1 MRGSNRT
8 ESCGTLRSW
17 NVLIA
22 YLDESYNKDFY
33 YIAAAIGSAD
43 AWDQLEV
50 AFTEIKANTARI
62 HGTPLD
68 AELHGHEIMGGEGE
82 WAPLRGKHREAAGV
96 YLAALRQARAA
107 GITYLFRGVDINRLN
122 ARYRYP
128 EQPHTVVL
136 GHLLERIDDHARK
149 SREPD
154 EVIVVAD
161 EIATQEVHKKQ
172 FEGYQLTGTPGYR
185 PNMLARIST
194 PINFASSRNSI
205 GLQAADLA
213 AYLHHRRNTVEEK
226 HPAAQASMRRL
237 LKEIDPATVHE
248 WTWVP

>member
-1 MRGSNRT
+1 MGSTNVHCDG
-8 ESCGTLRSW
+8 STLRSW

-33 YIAAAIGSAD
+33 YIAAAIGSTEG
-43 AWDQLEV
+43 WEQLELSF
-50 AFTEIKANTARI
+50 AEIKQNTAKA

-107 GITYLFRGVDINRLN
+107 GIAYLFRGVDINRLN
-122 ARYRYP
+122 ARYKYP
-128 EQPHTVVL
+128 EQPHSVVL

-149 SREPD
+149 SRESD
-154 EVIVVAD
+154 QVIVVAD
-161 EIATQEVHKKQ
+161 EIATQEIHKKQ

-185 PNMLARIST
+185 SNRLARIST
-194 PINFASSRNSI
+194 PINFASSRNSV

-213 AYLHHRRNTVEEK
+213 AYLHHRRNTVVEK

-237 LKEIDPATVHE
+237 LKEVDPSTVHE
-248 WTWVP
+248 WTWIP